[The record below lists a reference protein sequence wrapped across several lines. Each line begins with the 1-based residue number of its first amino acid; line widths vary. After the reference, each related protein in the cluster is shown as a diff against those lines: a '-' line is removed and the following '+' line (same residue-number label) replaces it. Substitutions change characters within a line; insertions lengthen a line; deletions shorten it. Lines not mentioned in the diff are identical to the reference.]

1 MTLQA
6 RAAPAPEAEAL
17 AGYRQWAHGWTA
29 CGAAGSVAPSRP
41 ACHQPSLFQLPASP
55 REQKSSLSLEDKFI
69 SLVFPWSLLGF
80 TRRISVAWRRRAV
93 YSMVSSEASGVSA
106 GWTQMSPCPA
116 RRGCWGGGRRGSARA
131 CQRRRVGLPH
141 RGPWC
146 LPNTSPVA
154 EATTPLGV
162 PSRQHRAPW
171 PASVIPPRVPGRLL
185 VRHLGYLT

>member
-17 AGYRQWAHGWTA
+17 AGYRRRAHGWTA

-93 YSMVSSEASGVSA
+93 YSMVSSGEWSLSRMDPDVPLPCTPGVL
-106 GWTQMSPCPA
+106 
-116 RRGCWGGGRRGSARA
+116 GGGRRGSARA

-171 PASVIPPRVPGRLL
+171 PASVILPRVPGRLL

>member
-17 AGYRQWAHGWTA
+17 AGYRRRAHGWTA

-41 ACHQPSLFQLPASP
+41 AYHQPSLFQLPASP

-116 RRGCWGGGRRGSARA
+116 RRGCWGGAGGALHAPVSVGVWACHIGVLGASRTRPPWLKPPRRWECRHGSTGHPGRRLSSLPVCQAGS
-131 CQRRRVGLPH
+131 
-141 RGPWC
+141 
-146 LPNTSPVA
+146 
-154 EATTPLGV
+154 
-162 PSRQHRAPW
+162 
-171 PASVIPPRVPGRLL
+171 
-185 VRHLGYLT
+185 

>member
-17 AGYRQWAHGWTA
+17 AGYRQRAHGWTA

-93 YSMVSSEASGVSA
+93 YSMVSSEGVESQQDGPRCPPALHA
-106 GWTQMSPCPA
+106 GGA
-116 RRGCWGGGRRGSARA
+116 GGGAGGALHAPVSVGVWA
-131 CQRRRVGLPH
+131 CHIGVLGASRTRP
-141 RGPWC
+141 PW
-146 LPNTSPVA
+146 LK
-154 EATTPLGV
+154 
-162 PSRQHRAPW
+162 
-171 PASVIPPRVPGRLL
+171 PPRRWESRHGSTGHPGRRLSSL
-185 VRHLGYLT
+185 PVCQAGS